1 MRPYVMELS
10 GSDVERV
17 HARMKGAEKWH
28 FSLKIAE
35 NCRKRRKFITAY
47 ARQLLRFSR
56 NASLWLTPSGYYN
69 ISDDLNNNNIF
80 AKIGSLL
87 SPRLLE

>member
-1 MRPYVMELS
+1 MELS

-35 NCRKRRKFITAY
+35 NCRKRLKFITAY
-47 ARQLLRFSR
+47 ARQLLRISR
-56 NASLWLTPSGYYN
+56 NASVP
-69 ISDDLNNNNIF
+69 DL
-80 AKIGSLL
+80 LL
-87 SPRLLE
+87 VSRQGPRDWVQPG

>member
-1 MRPYVMELS
+1 MELS

-35 NCRKRRKFITAY
+35 NCRKRLKFITPY
-47 ARQLLRFSR
+47 FH
-56 NASLWLTPSGYYN
+56 SLAEIL
-69 ISDDLNNNNIF
+69 
-80 AKIGSLL
+80 AKFVILGLGRAFPHRS
-87 SPRLLE
+87 

>member
-1 MRPYVMELS
+1 MELS

-35 NCRKRRKFITAY
+35 NCRKRLKFITAY
-47 ARQLLRFSR
+47 AQLLRFSR
-56 NASLWLTPSGYYN
+56 NASLGVMKYARGRNMVPTLFT
-69 ISDDLNNNNIF
+69 
-80 AKIGSLL
+80 
-87 SPRLLE
+87 

>member
-1 MRPYVMELS
+1 MELS

-35 NCRKRRKFITAY
+35 KCRKRLKFITPY
-47 ARQLLRFSR
+47 DTARAETLADFVSV
-56 NASLWLTPSGYYN
+56 
-69 ISDDLNNNNIF
+69 
-80 AKIGSLL
+80 
-87 SPRLLE
+87 

>member
-1 MRPYVMELS
+1 MELS

-35 NCRKRRKFITAY
+35 NCRKRLKFITPYYRRSAETL
-47 ARQLLRFSR
+47 ADFVSII
-56 NASLWLTPSGYYN
+56 TP
-69 ISDDLNNNNIF
+69 IS
-80 AKIGSLL
+80 SLL
-87 SPRLLE
+87 SKL

>member
-35 NCRKRRKFITAY
+35 TAEIHNCLCSAAAEILAERLFMR
-47 ARQLLRFSR
+47 
-56 NASLWLTPSGYYN
+56 
-69 ISDDLNNNNIF
+69 
-80 AKIGSLL
+80 SLL
-87 SPRLLE
+87 SKMR

>member
-1 MRPYVMELS
+1 MELS

-35 NCRKRRKFITAY
+35 NCRKRLKFITAY

-56 NASLWLTPSGYYN
+56 TASGVV
-69 ISDDLNNNNIF
+69 
-80 AKIGSLL
+80 K
-87 SPRLLE
+87 